1 MLLWIVLSALLPSPG
16 RSAENYN
23 GYSLIRF
30 AADETL
36 AKWLS
41 EMESEGYELNEV
53 TEKPRILIDVW
64 GEPSRQNPVADVLVA
79 PEFLGAFLEML
90 SRKGVTYVETIKE
103 DIGREIRRER
113 RHLQR
118 YRSRAKRSFDAMDF
132 DVDNYHSYDE
142 MVEFMQLLAAQRPDL
157 VTLLN
162 VSRTFEGRP
171 MYGVKIS
178 SSHRFKPAIF
188 VDAGI
193 HAREWVAPAA
203 ALYMIKKLVSE
214 YGKDPVI
221 TRSVDKFDW
230 YIIPQANPDGYEY
243 SRVSDRLWRKT
254 RSRNITV
261 NKWCIGADAN
271 RNWGHRWGEA
281 GANRSPCSN
290 IYAGSRPFS
299 EPEIVGLRDLV
310 TWQIPNLIIYA
321 SLHSYGQLLL
331 SPWGYTQ
338 ARPDNYLDQ
347 RNAAKIAVAAM
358 RNATGAEYNY
368 GTIAELMYPAS
379 GTSIDYMQDRG
390 VPYIFG
396 VELRPLDSHDSYAF
410 SLPPHYI
417 RPTGEEMLAGLIAI
431 GDYAVLHKKI

>member
-1 MLLWIVLSALLPSPG
+1 MFAWLLLSVLLRSTS
-16 RSAENYN
+16 SAENYN

-30 AADETL
+30 PANEGL
-36 AKWLS
+36 ARWLAH
-41 EMESEGYELNEV
+41 MESIGFDFDEESLERRV
-53 TEKPRILIDVW
+53 LLDVW

-79 PEFLGAFLEML
+79 PEFMATFRDML
-90 SRKGVTYVETIKE
+90 RRRGIPQVEVLKE
-103 DIGREIRRER
+103 DIGRDIRRER
-113 RHLQR
+113 RHLE
-118 YRSRAKRSFDAMDF
+118 RSSSRMKRSSDAMDF
-132 DVDNYHSYDE
+132 DVENYHSYDE
-142 MVEFMQLLAAQRPDL
+142 MVEFMQALARQRPDL

-162 VSRTFEGRP
+162 ISKTFEGRT

-178 SSHRFKPAIF
+178 SSGGFKPAIF

-193 HAREWVAPAA
+193 HAREWIAPAA
-203 ALYMIKKLVSE
+203 ALYMIKRLVTN
-214 YGKDPVI
+214 YGRDPTL
-221 TRSVDKFDW
+221 TRSIDKFDW
-230 YIIPQANPDGYEY
+230 YIIPEANPDGYEY
-243 SRVSDRLWRKT
+243 SRMTDRLWRKT
-254 RSRNITV
+254 RSRNATV
-261 NKWCIGADAN
+261 NKWCVGADAN

-310 TWQIPNLIIYA
+310 TWQIPNLVIYA

-338 ARPDNYLDQ
+338 ARPDNYFDQ
-347 RNAAKIAVAAM
+347 RNAARMAVAAM

-396 VELRPLDSHDSYAF
+396 VELRPLDSQNSYAF
-410 SLPPHYI
+410 SLPPSYI
-417 RPTGEEMLAGLIAI
+417 RPTGEEMLAGLIAV
-431 GDYAVLHKKI
+431 GDYAILHKKI

>member
-1 MLLWIVLSALLPSPG
+1 
-16 RSAENYN
+16 
-23 GYSLIRF
+23 
-30 AADETL
+30 
-36 AKWLS
+36 
-41 EMESEGYELNEV
+41 V

-171 MYGVKIS
+171 MYGVK
-178 SSHRFKPAIF
+178 
-188 VDAGI
+188 
-193 HAREWVAPAA
+193 
-203 ALYMIKKLVSE
+203 LVSE

-271 RNWGHRWGEA
+271 RNWGHRWG
-281 GANRSPCSN
+281 
-290 IYAGSRPFS
+290 
-299 EPEIVGLRDLV
+299 LRDLV

-347 RNAAKIAVAAM
+347 VAEKNSRNAAKIAVAAM

-368 GTIAELMYPAS
+368 GTIAELMCKWALLIGSLIFARISAIADPAS

-417 RPTGEEMLAGLIAI
+417 RPTGNLRKCLYFDANSADSM
-431 GDYAVLHKKI
+431 YFVLL